1 MATDKLR
8 LPQQRLNV
16 VVAAF
21 DPNDLAMEWYFFR
34 GEPATP
40 LAGSTVSPKQ
50 LVFDLLVWADNHDR
64 LLEVAERFAE
74 AKGEQC
80 AELRALASQL
90 RQVLGTSA
98 VVNTPV
104 SSSPAERPV
113 ESTARTGSGVTR
125 TAAGETSLATPSTQE
140 TARSLSE
147 VSRTRSAGAGVSV
160 YFATPTPDARG
171 QADLK
176 SVIDSVKQIKQWPV
190 RVLSAPEIFVSFA
203 WGDDQTQAGVKRQQA
218 VDELCG
224 SLENQGFLVRRDS
237 QEIRYGGVI
246 SDYMQRLGRSDRV
259 LVILSEKYLRSISC
273 MTELHAIYQR
283 SQGEQEEF
291 LQRVIPVALEDA
303 RFSTP
308 EERVSHARYWQ
319 DRSTELKQNIDLL
332 GPKDLQLLRDMRRWS
347 QEISEM
353 LAFLNDTLAPRRLE
367 EIRQAEFQALRELL
381 RSSAGGAPAENPLEQ
396 ATLFVQ
402 VLGEQGSKVT
412 AQSPWGLEERQFL
425 AARQAGIPCLRWR
438 PRDLDLD
445 TVRRHHPEYV
455 EYLSGAADPTD
466 LPPEERV
473 QAGYLPDFQKL
484 IEETLL
490 KVVARETKAA
500 GTISPGPTPTPTA
513 VIPPARPDPSAGPPA
528 SSPMQTFVPSTTAA
542 PHPAH
547 RSGRASVL
555 FAPQHVDETLAATL
569 DEHLRS
575 AFGTTVAT
583 EIASAEYPLSAVY
596 ENERGVLVIYGQ
608 GSLDWVQERVRE
620 CRDIALD
627 RARNAPVCALYV
639 GPPDGKP
646 PLKKRPA
653 MVRIIPHDDPEALRR
668 YLAELTNG
676 GPA

>member
-8 LPQQRLNV
+8 LTQHLLNV

-34 GEPATP
+34 GELPAPT
-40 LAGSTVSPKQ
+40 AGTSVSRKQ
-50 LVFDLLVWADNHDR
+50 LVFDLLLWADKHDR
-64 LLEVAERFAE
+64 LLEVADRFAE

-80 AELRALASQL
+80 AELRTLATHL
-90 RQVLGTSA
+90 RQVLGTSVMPEPA
-98 VVNTPV
+98 VP
-104 SSSPAERPV
+104 SQPAERTLD
-113 ESTARTGSGVTR
+113 STAATRAAVTRPAADGTPATSEKLRSASGVSR
-125 TAAGETSLATPSTQE
+125 
-140 TARSLSE
+140 ARS
-147 VSRTRSAGAGVSV
+147 AAAGVSV

-203 WGDDQTQAGVKRQQA
+203 WGDDQTEAGVKRQLA
-218 VDELCG
+218 VDGLCG
-224 SLENQGFLVRRDS
+224 YLENQGFLVRRDS

-246 SDYMQRLGRSDRV
+246 SEYMQRLGRADRV

-283 SQGEQEEF
+283 SQGVQDEF

-412 AQSPWGLEERQFL
+412 PQSPWGLEERQFL

-445 TVRRHHPEYV
+445 AVRRHHPEYV

-500 GTISPGPTPTPTA
+500 GAISPGPTPTPTT
-513 VIPPARPDPSAGPPA
+513 VIPPARPDPSAPPSGPPA
-528 SSPMQTFVPSTTAA
+528 SPPMQTFVPSTTGA
-542 PHPAH
+542 PNPAT
-547 RSGRASVL
+547 RSARPSVL
-555 FAPQHVDETLAATL
+555 FAPQHVDENLAATL

-575 AFGTTVAT
+575 AFGPTVAT

-627 RARNAPVCALYV
+627 RARNAPICALYV

-653 MVRIIPHDDPEALRR
+653 MVRIIPHDEPDALRR
-668 YLAELTNG
+668 YLAELTSG